1 MGIDY
6 NRTAIIAAVLEK
18 KAGVNLSSHDI
29 FVNVAGGIRLSEP
42 AVDLALAASLASSHT
57 DIPIPP
63 GVVFFG
69 EIGLSGEVTAVSQ
82 SAMRITEA
90 NGSDSFADC
99 AGRPSANRPPAMA
112 VVGIKN
118 VGELID
124 LLVRSEPE
132 AGRYNP
138 VACPGLFV
146 VLPPVLHRPAN
157 RTSISNG
164 FSCRSRL
171 S

>member
-1 MGIDY
+1 MVEFQSLTTPGALAVPRRTSMGIDY

-18 KAGVNLSSHDI
+18 KAGINLSSHDI

-82 SAMRITEA
+82 AALRIAE
-90 NGSDSFADC
+90 
-99 AGRPSANRPPAMA
+99 AGRLGFVRAIVPAPNVPADALPPSVEVA
-112 VVGIKN
+112 GIRN
-118 VGELID
+118 VGELVG
-124 LLVRSEPE
+124 LLS
-132 AGRYNP
+132 
-138 VACPGLFV
+138 
-146 VLPPVLHRPAN
+146 
-157 RTSISNG
+157 G
-164 FSCRSRL
+164 FKR
-171 S
+171 